1 MLVLTEAAAEV
12 VKAISSTPQA
22 PEGSGLRI
30 ASPAGSDPGALQVTA
45 APGPDENDQVLEAAG
60 AHVYLEPQAAAYLE
74 DKVLDAEVDSEGK
87 AHFSLG
93 MQGTDQVLIPP
104 GAAVVAA
111 APGPVHQRA
120 GDRPRPPR

>member
-12 VKAISSTPQA
+12 VKAIASTPQA

-30 ASPAGSDPGALQVTA
+30 MSSAGSADPGALQVTA
-45 APGPDENDQVLEAAG
+45 APGPNENDQVVEAAG

-93 MQGTDQVLIPP
+93 MQGTDQV
-104 GAAVVAA
+104 
-111 APGPVHQRA
+111 
-120 GDRPRPPR
+120 

>member
-45 APGPDENDQVLEAAG
+45 APGPNENDQVVEAAG

-93 MQGTDQVLIPP
+93 MQGIDQ
-104 GAAVVAA
+104 A
-111 APGPVHQRA
+111 
-120 GDRPRPPR
+120 